1 VPVIRV
7 VVAEDSDTQRELLVG
22 ILASDPEIEV
32 VAQAKDG
39 AEAVAAVLR
48 LKPDVVTM
56 DVHMPVRNGFQ
67 ATQEIMVRSP
77 TPIVIV
83 SSTTSGDDVE
93 LSLNAVKAGALL
105 ILAKPDNPASAAF
118 EQRRREFLSMVK
130 AMSRVKVVRRWA
142 TTPSAAHPDPPR
154 AEVAAGGAPRLVAV
168 GASTGGPA
176 ALARILAELPADL
189 PVPIVVVQHIASGF
203 VDGLATWLGTAGPLR
218 ARVAAHGERLQAG
231 TVHLAPDDRH
241 LGVAADGTAIV
252 VDAPPIDGFRP
263 SATYLFDSAARA
275 YGASLLA
282 VILTGMGRDGVDGLK
297 RVKALGGRVIAQ
309 DEGSSVVFGMPGE
322 AVRAGVVDAV
332 LNLEEIAQ
340 QLLRHSSRER
350 TSRA

>member
-1 VPVIRV
+1 MIRV
-7 VVAEDSDTQRELLVG
+7 VVAEDSETQRALLVG
-22 ILASDPEIEV
+22 ILESDPEIEV
-32 VAQAKDG
+32 VGQARDG
-39 AEAVAAVLR
+39 AEAVATVLR

-56 DVHMPVRNGFQ
+56 DVHMPVTNGFQ

-83 SSTTSGDDVE
+83 SSTTSGEDVE

-105 ILAKPDNPASAAF
+105 ILAKPDKPGSAAF
-118 EQRRREFLSMVK
+118 EQRRREFLTMVK

-142 TTPSAAHPDPPR
+142 TPAISHPTPPR
-154 AEVAAGGAPRLVAV
+154 AEVAAVGGAPRLVAV
-168 GASTGGPA
+168 ASSTGGPA

-189 PVPIVVVQHIASGF
+189 PVPIVVVQHIAAGF
-203 VDGLATWLGTAGPLR
+203 VEGLAAWLGTAGPLR
-218 ARVAAHGERLQAG
+218 AHVATHGERLLPG
-231 TVHLAPDDRH
+231 TVYLAPDDRH
-241 LGVAADGTAIV
+241 IGVAADGTAVV
-252 VDAPPIDGFRP
+252 VDAPPVAGFRP
-263 SATYLFDSAARA
+263 SATFLFDSAARA

-309 DEGSSVVFGMPGE
+309 DEGSSVVYGMPGE

-340 QLLRHSSRER
+340 QLRRHSSRPR
-350 TSRA
+350 T